1 MELRQI
7 RHFIAVAETGSFT
20 KAAQRT
26 SVSQPALSASV
37 AKLEAEYQVK
47 LLDRRRSRVVPT
59 AAGRRLLERSSA
71 ILLACNSVRAQLR
84 SASGSRPM
92 RIGVLRTFATP
103 PVCRLIKIFSRMRP
117 DAAFELC
124 DGTKDTLLTKLAD
137 HRLDTVIGRIDGP
150 DSRFASSTLFKEKF
164 ILAVP
169 TNHRFAHENAV
180 KLGDIDGEPFVARTG
195 CEIYEQTTKLLADLG
210 INLRFAYKTD
220 QDYRALS
227 LVSAGIGIAI
237 IPELFD
243 AAGVSKVDIADFDFS
258 RNMGLYW
265 NSDAENE
272 YLEKFLLVASAHD
285 WRSRAH

>member
-59 AAGRRLLERSSA
+59 AAGQRLLERAAA
-71 ILLACNSVRAQLR
+71 ILLACNSVRAQVR
-84 SASGSRPM
+84 STGGSRAM
-92 RIGVLRTFATP
+92 RIGVLRTFATQ

-117 DAAFELC
+117 DATFELC
-124 DGTKDTLLTKLAD
+124 DGTKDSLLAKLND
-137 HRLDTVIGRIDGP
+137 HQLDAVIGRIDAP
-150 DSRFASSTLFKEKF
+150 DPRFSSSILFKEKF
-164 ILAVP
+164 ILAVAS
-169 TNHRFAHENAV
+169 NHRFARENAV

-195 CEIYEQTTKLLADLG
+195 CEIYEKTTKMLADME
-210 INLRFAYKTD
+210 INLRYAYKTD

-227 LVSAGIGIAI
+227 LVSAGVGIAI

-243 AAGVSKVDIADFDFS
+243 AAGIFKVDISDFDFS
-258 RNMGLYW
+258 RNMGVYW
-265 NSDAENE
+265 NSDSESE
-272 YLEKFLLVASAHD
+272 HLEKFLLVASSHD
-285 WRSRAH
+285 WRSTAH